1 MVTGEWF
8 YSAQHH
14 QLCKVLGSESLW
26 GEKFYRV
33 WLVDQDTVVRIPDE
47 FLKPLDEIE
56 PPNSAAI
63 AYVTAAARIADVL
76 NQDVLLSPLESPVIP
91 LPHQI
96 QVVSRATSSNRVR
109 YLLADEVG
117 LGKTIEAGLIL
128 KELKLRGLVKR
139 TLIITPK
146 GLITQWLAEMQV
158 HFCEDF
164 RLLSPGEFPAY
175 RHISKEENLWRSHD
189 QIIASMDSVKP
200 IERRRGWSQEQLAEH
215 NRNRF
220 EDLVSAGWDLVIVD
234 ESHRLG
240 GSTEQVARYKLGQGL
255 AEASPYLLLL
265 SATPHQGK
273 SDSFR
278 RLVSLLDDQA
288 FPDSSAITTERV
300 RPYVIRTEKRNAIDA
315 EGQTLFKPR
324 YTRLAPVSWED
335 AHREQR
341 LLYEAVTEYVREGYN
356 QALLEKKTYVGL
368 LMILMQRLVTS
379 STRAIR
385 TTLERRLEILRAPE
399 EQLSLFPSISD
410 EDWAEMDGEDQVE
423 SLLKARLTALK
434 SERSEVELLL
444 ELARRTEGAGS
455 DAKAEAVLD
464 LIYQMQRDEGDP
476 DLKVLIFT
484 EFIPTQAM
492 LSEFLVDR
500 GFSVVIL
507 NGSMDQDDRQRVQ
520 REFATD
526 ARILVSTD
534 AGGEGINLQFCHV
547 VLNYDIPWNPMRLEQ
562 RIGRVDRIGQTEVV
576 RAHNLTLENT
586 VEFRVREVLEEK
598 LAVILREY
606 GVDKTEDVLDSVEAN
621 EMFDKL
627 YLEAIINENG
637 LEGKIEE
644 VAQRVREQAEAFG
657 AGTSILGVEI
667 GVNPDIVQQL
677 KTHPLPYWIE
687 RMTVG
692 FLDSQGGQVNQT
704 DGLWDLIW
712 PDGTEMPGVDF
723 KSQDTGT
730 SDRIKHLTL
739 GDPKVRG
746 LLTNLPH
753 FHSGQA
759 IPIFS
764 LSDLPQ
770 NLEGIWSLWQ
780 ILLRAP
786 DWNRHHMMPV
796 FIHSDGRSLISSAQA
811 IWEKLLIESPEIT
824 DCLRGEDAK
833 KAFLRVSEEAE
844 SVGRSFYAELLR
856 THGEYLSQD
865 REKGEFSF
873 QSRRNAIERVGLQS
887 VRDHRLIQLGREEQE
902 WRESLILRAQVT
914 PELKPLLV
922 VRIEEGKQYV

>member
-1 MVTGEWF
+1 MENGEWF
-8 YSAQHH
+8 YSSQHR
-14 QLCKVLGSESLW
+14 QLCKVLDSESLW
-26 GEKFYRV
+26 GENFYRV
-33 WLVDQDTVVRIPDE
+33 WLVDQNTVVRIPEE
-47 FLKPLDEIE
+47 FLKPLDELE

-76 NQDVLLSPLESPVIP
+76 NQDVLLSPLESPVTP

-146 GLITQWLAEMQV
+146 GLITQWLAEMQA
-158 HFCEDF
+158 HFCEEF

-200 IERRRGWSQEQLAEH
+200 VERRRGWSQEQLAEH

-220 EDLVSAGWDLVIVD
+220 DDLVSAGWDLVIVD

-255 AEASPYLLLL
+255 AEASPYMLLL

-278 RLVSLLDDQA
+278 RLVSLLDNQA
-288 FPDSSAITTERV
+288 FPDSSAITMDRV

-315 EGQTLFKPR
+315 EGQPLFKPR
-324 YTRLAPVSWED
+324 YTRLAPVRWED
-335 AHREQR
+335 GHREQR

-385 TTLERRLEILRAPE
+385 TTLERRLDILRAPE
-399 EQLSLFPSISD
+399 EQLSLFPTISD

-423 SLLKARLTALK
+423 TLLKARLTALK

-464 LIYQMQRDEGDP
+464 LIYQMQQDEGDP
-476 DLKVLIFT
+476 ELKVLIFT
-484 EFIPTQAM
+484 EFVPTQAM
-492 LSEFLVDR
+492 LRDFLVDR

-520 REFATD
+520 DEFASD

-562 RIGRVDRIGQTEVV
+562 RIGRVDRIGQTEAVK
-576 RAHNLTLENT
+576 AHNVTLEDT

-627 YLEAIINENG
+627 YLEAIINESG
-637 LEGKIEE
+637 LEGKVEE

-657 AGTSILGVEI
+657 AGTSILGVEK
-667 GVNPDIVQQL
+667 GVNPDIVQRL

-692 FLDSQGGQVNQT
+692 YLGSSGGQASQT
-704 DGLWDLIW
+704 NGFWDLIW
-712 PDGTEMPGVDF
+712 PDGTEMSGVDF
-723 KSQDTGT
+723 KSQEFGAEEQI
-730 SDRIKHLTL
+730 SHLTL
-739 GDPKVRG
+739 GDPIVRG
-746 LLTNLPH
+746 LLTNLPR
-753 FHSGQA
+753 FHRGQA
-759 IPIFS
+759 VPM
-764 LSDLPQ
+764 LLLPGLPQ
-770 NLEGIWSLWQ
+770 NVQGIWSLWQ
-780 ILLRAP
+780 ISLRAP
-786 DWNRHHMMPV
+786 DWNRHHTMPL
-796 FIHSDGRSLISSAQA
+796 FIHDDGRGLTASAQA
-811 IWEKLLIESPEIT
+811 IWEMLLIDSPTIS

-833 KAFLRVSEEAE
+833 EAFLRVSEIAE
-844 SVGRSFYAELLR
+844 SAGRSLYSDLLGA
-856 THGEYLSQD
+856 HSEYLSQD
-865 REKGEFSF
+865 KEKGEFSF
-873 QSRRNAIERVGLQS
+873 QTRRNTIERVGLQS
-887 VRDHRLIQLGREEQE
+887 VRDHRLLQLRREEQE
-902 WRESLILRAQVT
+902 WSENLNLRAQVT
-914 PELKPLLV
+914 PELIPLLV
-922 VRIEEGKQYV
+922 VRIGEGKLYD